1 MSAAAS
7 PNVQTCCPSCLRAV
21 RVPRER
27 LADAPRCPACK
38 VALLPGSPIELD
50 DRSFDTFV
58 RQTELPVLV
67 DFWAPWCGPCRSFGP
82 VVAEAASRF
91 APNLLVVKVNT
102 DAAPVAAGR
111 FGIRSIPT
119 VVLMRGG
126 RETARQAGAQ
136 PLGSLCEWLAAGG
149 VSA

>member
-7 PNVQTCCPSCLRAV
+7 PSLQTSCPSCLRAV

-38 VALLPGSPIELD
+38 TALLPGSPIELD
-50 DRSFDTFV
+50 DRSFDAFV

-67 DFWAPWCGPCRSFGP
+67 DFWAPWCGPCRTFGP
-82 VVAEAASRF
+82 VVADAASQL
-91 APNLLVVKVNT
+91 APSLLVVKVNT
-102 DAAPVAAGR
+102 DAAPRTAGR

-119 VVLMRGG
+119 VVLLRGG
-126 RETARQAGAQ
+126 REAARQAGAQ
-136 PLGSLCEWLAAGG
+136 PLGALREWLAAGG
-149 VSA
+149 VPG